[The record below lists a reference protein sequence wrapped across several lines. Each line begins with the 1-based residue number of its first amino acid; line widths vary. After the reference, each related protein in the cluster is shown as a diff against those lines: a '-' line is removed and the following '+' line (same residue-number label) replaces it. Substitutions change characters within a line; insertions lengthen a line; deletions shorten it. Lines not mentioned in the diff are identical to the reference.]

1 MFRLIRTA
9 TSRNLSGQ
17 AYLHVTSHLQAI
29 TPLRMPA
36 LSPTMEAGQI
46 SKWNIK
52 TGEKFQRE
60 MCSANNDIKSILVGQ
75 VIAVLGDHAE
85 DVQRTINIPVE
96 WNSSNK
102 TPQINKVSSSDNS
115 IDHSHANPHRQVIKT
130 ILPLSPAVNRLLHE
144 LFKVLKST
152 YCFLK
157 GCERCNQDQRNRA
170 LRKIN
175 KGDILAH
182 YKKVSSPLG
191 TANKMIQADADA
203 RLAERSQ
210 LGSLATSTTKSTQA
224 QVLEPLLPEAVRLFI
239 TEGLSDLTTRPSS
252 SSTNTTASTSSP
264 TFESILNITF
274 FPHSSSLLTPSHKS
288 LLSHTSKSGSDLNK
302 YFHGFL

>member
-52 TGEKFQRE
+52 TGEKFSAGDVLLAIETDKAEVDVEAQDDGY
-60 MCSANNDIKSILVGQ
+60 MGSQLFGPGSANNDIKSILVGQ

-144 LFKVLKST
+144 LGVKDATKI
-152 YCFLK
+152 K
-157 GCERCNQDQRNRA
+157 G
-170 LRKIN
+170 
-175 KGDILAH
+175 
-182 YKKVSSPLG
+182 
-191 TANKMIQADADA
+191 T
-203 RLAERSQ
+203 
-210 LGSLATSTTKSTQA
+210 
-224 QVLEPLLPEAVRLFI
+224 
-239 TEGLSDLTTRPSS
+239 GL
-252 SSTNTTASTSSP
+252 
-264 TFESILNITF
+264 
-274 FPHSSSLLTPSHKS
+274 
-288 LLSHTSKSGSDLNK
+288 
-302 YFHGFL
+302 